1 MLGILGWWLCCL
13 GWIATTD
20 WVGRDSTRYR
30 LAPRVW
36 VPVCVGVF
44 LVTALAA
51 WWIPSG
57 IAVALLLPLAWLVP
71 ALTYVVTRNRSLP
84 LGKQVLTAN
93 HIRNVAS
100 RLGKRVGV
108 KIDPGLE
115 DDEPPLP
122 EVEIHAVP
130 KEADA
135 APAGKD
141 KPGGREKPGAAK
153 EKPAAPKEKAAGR
166 EKNPLVAMPGH
177 RAAREIMTGAVLARA
192 ARALIE
198 PAADG
203 VQVRYEVDTV
213 WQDRR
218 RRVPPSKRGERDRY
232 PPAPP
237 LRQDEGTAAMAV
249 LRSAAGL
256 SADGRGPQS
265 GEFVLSVDGKR
276 QTCRVGQ
283 AAGGANRLEV
293 EFSVT
298 PPKLK
303 TIADLGVPEPMIEQI
318 KGTLKLEKGL
328 LLVSGPSGS
337 GLTTTFDMVVLA
349 ADRLMRDFV
358 SIEDEAAPARDIQN
372 VKVQRFD
379 RKSVQPTDALAAAMR
394 EYPQAIIT
402 RDIRDKPLLLEL
414 VRLAEESQL
423 VVVSLKAND
432 AIDAI
437 ARLMLS
443 GVPAD
448 VLARVLVGSLSGRL
462 VRRLCPRCRESGAP
476 ATDLLRRMHRR
487 PEQVPEIWRAAAEG
501 CSLCQGAGY
510 LGRTGIFEFATGTRV
525 RRGVEANGKPPV
537 LRELAIKD
545 GMVPLEAAGFAAAV
559 EGATS
564 MEEVERVLAATTAPK
579 AARGGASS

>member
-1 MLGILGWWLCCL
+1 MLGILGILGWWLCCL

-30 LAPRVW
+30 FAPRVW

-44 LVTALAA
+44 LVAALAA

-71 ALTYVVTRNRSLP
+71 AIVYVVTRNQSLP
-84 LGKQVLTAN
+84 VGKQVLTAN

-100 RLGKRVGV
+100 RLGKRVRV

-115 DDEPPLP
+115 DDEPPMP
-122 EVEIHAVP
+122 DVEIHPVP
-130 KEADA
+130 KAADA

-141 KPGGREKPGAAK
+141 KPGGQAKPAAAK
-153 EKPAAPKEKAAGR
+153 EKPAGSER
-166 EKNPLVAMPGH
+166 QLLVAMPGH
-177 RAAREIMTGAVLARA
+177 RAARDIMTGAVLARA

-203 VQVRYEVDTV
+203 VRVRYEVDTV
-213 WQDRR
+213 WQEQR

-249 LRSAAGL
+249 LRAAAGL
-256 SADGRGPQS
+256 SADGRGSQG

-276 QTCRVGQ
+276 QTCRVGH
-283 AAGGANRLEV
+283 AAGSANRLEV
-293 EFSVT
+293 EFSLV

-318 KGTLKLEKGL
+318 RGALKLEKGL
-328 LLVSGPSGS
+328 LLVSGPAGS
-337 GLTTTFDMVVLA
+337 GLTMTIDMVVLA
-349 ADRLMRDFV
+349 ADRLMRDFF
-358 SIEDEAAPARDIQN
+358 SIEDEAAPAREIQN

-379 RKSVQPTDALAAAMR
+379 RKSVQPVDALAAAMR
-394 EYPQAIIT
+394 EYPQGIIT

-423 VVVSLKAND
+423 VIVSLKAND

-443 GVPAD
+443 GVPTD

-462 VRRLCPRCRESGAP
+462 VRRLCPRCRESGPP
-476 ATDLLRRMHRR
+476 AADLLRRMRRR
-487 PEQVPEIWRAAAEG
+487 PEQVPGIWRAAAEG

-510 LGRTGIFEFATGTRV
+510 LGRTGIFEFATGTGV
-525 RRGVEANGKPPV
+525 RRGVAANGTPPV
-537 LRELAIKD
+537 LRELAMKD
-545 GMVPLEAAGFAAAV
+545 GMVSFEAAGFAAAV
-559 EGATS
+559 AGATS
-564 MEEVERVLAATTAPK
+564 MEEVERVLAATAPPK
-579 AARGGASS
+579 AVKGGAAS

>member
-13 GWIATTD
+13 GWMATTD
-20 WVGRDSTRYR
+20 WVGRDAVRYR

-57 IAVALLLPLAWLVP
+57 IAVALVLPLAWLVP
-71 ALTYVVTRNRSLP
+71 ALVYVVTRNRSLP

-100 RLGKRVGV
+100 RLGKRVGL
-108 KIDPGLE
+108 KIDSGVE
-115 DDEPPLP
+115 DDEPPMP
-122 EVEIHAVP
+122 DVEIHAVP
-130 KEADA
+130 KDGEAA
-135 APAGKD
+135 AAGKD
-141 KPGGREKPGAAK
+141 KPASGK
-153 EKPAAPKEKAAGR
+153 ER
-166 EKNPLVAMPGH
+166 NPLAAMPGH

-192 ARALIE
+192 ARAAIE

-237 LRQDEGTAAMAV
+237 LRQDEGVAAMAV
-249 LRSAAGL
+249 LRAAAGL
-256 SADGRGPQS
+256 SGDGRGPQS
-265 GEFVLSVDGKR
+265 GEMMVAVDGKR

-283 AAGGANRLEV
+283 AAGGGNRLEV
-293 EFSVT
+293 DFTVT

-303 TIADLGVPEPMIEQI
+303 TIVDIGVPEPLIERI
-318 KGTLKLEKGL
+318 KGTLRLEKGL
-328 LLVSGPSGS
+328 LLVSGPTGS

-349 ADRLMRDFV
+349 ADRLLRDFV
-358 SIEDEAAPARDIQN
+358 SIEDEAAPAREIQN

-402 RDIRDKPLLLEL
+402 RDLRDKPLLLEL
-414 VRLAEESQL
+414 VRLAEESQF
-423 VVVSLKAND
+423 VIVSLKAND

-443 GVPAD
+443 GVPTD

-462 VRRLCPRCRESGAP
+462 VRRLCPRCRESGPP
-476 ATDLLRRMHRR
+476 AADLLRRIQRR
-487 PEQVPEIWRAAAEG
+487 PEQVPTIWRAAADG
-501 CSLCQGAGY
+501 CSLCQGVGY
-510 LGRTGIFEFATGTRV
+510 LGRTGIFEFATGNRV
-525 RRGVEANGKPPV
+525 RRGVEAKGKPPV

-545 GMVPLEAAGFAAAV
+545 GMIPLEAAGLAAAV
-559 EGATS
+559 EGVTA
-564 MEEVERVLAATTAPK
+564 MEEVERVLAATAAPK
-579 AARGGASS
+579 AVKGGASS